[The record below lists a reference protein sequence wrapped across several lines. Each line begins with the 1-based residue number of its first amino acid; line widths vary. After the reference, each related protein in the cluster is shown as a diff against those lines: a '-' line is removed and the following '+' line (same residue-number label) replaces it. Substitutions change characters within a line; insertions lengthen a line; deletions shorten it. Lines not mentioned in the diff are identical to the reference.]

1 MGKRK
6 PTPRTVEKRLFEE
19 THHEYIIY
27 REFCIY
33 TPFAAPLLAH
43 GRRLGDALKQIRDD
57 PKIVNDKDFLF
68 SATQLLEEGERK
80 RENALWRTQMRM
92 IKEGYEIQGDKE

>member
-6 PTPRTVEKRLFEE
+6 PTARTIERRLLEE
-19 THHEYIIY
+19 TQHEYIIY

-33 TPFAAPLLAH
+33 PLFAKPILAH
-43 GRRLGDALKQIRDD
+43 GKRLGKALAQIRDD

-80 RENALWRTQMRM
+80 RENALWRTQIRM
-92 IKEGYEIQGDKE
+92 QKEGYDIRGEE